1 METEF
6 IRIEPRLV
14 REVVKATGITIK
26 ARAIRHAVEEYLL
39 AKKRKGLKKL
49 AGKLRFYTQAELAR
63 MRQDG

>member
-26 ARAIRHAVEEYLL
+26 ARAIRQAVEEYLL
-39 AKKRKGLKKL
+39 AKKRKGLKRM
-49 AGKLRFYTQAELAR
+49 AGRLRFYTQQDLAR